1 MRPITKISFG
11 IVILAGVVL
20 AQSPQLAAPE
30 TASPSEPGMYVC
42 KSGGFTKII
51 GQIVTFERSGSLLA
65 FAATGGF
72 KAAHKNVQLLGAHAQ
87 TVVESKPV
95 FYFIPAKQ
103 EADAGV
109 DAGDIVLVH
118 LEEKQKE
125 DRRQFETGAVGKWRF
140 SSGISLAHQVQ
151 LVRSQDKPGTYKI
164 TPAAALDKGEYALY
178 LTRGEGMQPYIYDF
192 SVQ

>member
-1 MRPITKISFG
+1 MRPITKICFG
-11 IVILAGVVL
+11 IVILAGVAL

-118 LEEKQKE
+118 LEEK
-125 DRRQFETGAVGKWRF
+125 
-140 SSGISLAHQVQ
+140 